1 MFTKSDGR
9 RLLQDSPIE
18 EARREADEKRA
29 KSHRAKLAD
38 KHYEEEQKLKS
49 ENIASEKRLE
59 DQHRV
64 RRDKIK
70 TMHGGAGSSDPFR
83 MGARH
88 HEDGEEMKREMSD
101 LKAHNRAKMD
111 QLRDRQAREMSRARD

>member
-1 MFTKSDGR
+1 MFTKTDGR
-9 RLLQDSPIE
+9 RLLHDSPIE
-18 EARREADEKRA
+18 RARRQAEEKHA
-29 KSHRAKLAD
+29 KSQRAKLAD
-38 KHYEEEQKLKS
+38 KHYEEEQRLKS
-49 ENIASEKRLE
+49 ENVAAEKRLE
-59 DQHRV
+59 DRHRL

-83 MGARH
+83 VGARH

-111 QLRDRQAREMSRARD
+111 QLHDRHAREMSRVRD